1 MSRHIVRSNC
11 CNKKKVEVNKEIDVK
26 KNLLCQFTGID
37 VDINTQEIPAGF
49 EVNIYQSVSGIG
61 RSGLVLIENR
71 GDVDIQAIFIYPSG
85 AKSEPQCITNNTINS
100 LCFENIRDIIVQNT
114 GNIAVPV
121 RHSICIKLDNESVC
135 FQNEPSLMN
144 DILIE
149 PEVTIYKS
157 VLGRGRNGLISIE
170 NLNGNSNNIEVT
182 FVSFSGVTS
191 DPILIPQKTART
203 FSFENVKEIIVSN
216 IGNSIAS
223 IEYEIC
229 VILDDNLLCLQGED
243 GSPAYSTN
251 NISGGD
257 ERTLYTSVTNKGE
270 AGMISVEGDRSG
282 GNMIEV
288 SLLTVSNLP
297 SSFIILPL
305 NTVTLSFEDIKEIKV
320 KNLGG
325 AEADIAH
332 EICIIL
338 DKEIIC
344 SQNDPDGFISIPAN
358 TEFSI
363 FKSVSKKGERGLLG
377 IEYETT
383 DGDLIITFI
392 TVTGL
397 SINPFLLPS
406 DASVSLSFENI
417 KEIKVN
423 NINNSTPEICF
434 ELCRV
439 IKH

>member
-1 MSRHIVRSNC
+1 
-11 CNKKKVEVNKEIDVK
+11 
-26 KNLLCQFTGID
+26 
-37 VDINTQEIPAGF
+37 
-49 EVNIYQSVSGIG
+49 
-61 RSGLVLIENR
+61 
-71 GDVDIQAIFIYPSG
+71 
-85 AKSEPQCITNNTINS
+85 
-100 LCFENIRDIIVQNT
+100 
-114 GNIAVPV
+114 
-121 RHSICIKLDNESVC
+121 
-135 FQNEPSLMN
+135 MN
-144 DILIE
+144 DIQIE
-149 PEVTIYKS
+149 PEVTIFKS

-182 FVSFSGVTS
+182 FVSFSGVAS

-203 FSFENVKEIIVSN
+203 FSFENVKEIIVN
-216 IGNSIAS
+216 NLGNSIAS

-229 VILDDNLLCLQGED
+229 VILDNNLLCLQGED

-251 NISGGD
+251 NIPGGD
-257 ERTLYTSVTNKGE
+257 ERTLYTSVINKGE
-270 AGMISVEGDRSG
+270 TGMISVEGDRSG

-288 SLLTVSNLP
+288 SLLTESNIP
-297 SSFIILPL
+297 DTFIILPL
-305 NTVTLSFEDIKEIKV
+305 NSVTLSFEDIKEIKV

-325 AEADIAH
+325 VDADIAH

-344 SQNDPDGFISIPAN
+344 SQTAPDGFISIPPN

-363 FKSVSKKGERGLLG
+363 FKSVSEKGERGMLG
-377 IEYETT
+377 VEYETT

-397 SINPFLLPS
+397 SINPFILPN
-406 DASVSLSFENI
+406 DGSVSLSFENI

-423 NINNSTPEICF
+423 NINDSTPEICF